1 MAVTAL
7 YPGTFDPVTN
17 GHTDLVRRAC
27 RLFDHVIVAV
37 ASNADKNPLFTVDE
51 RVAMAREVLSEYS
64 SVEVVGFDNLLV
76 DFVQQKNASVIIR
89 GIRAVSDFE
98 YEFQMAGMNRQI
110 APDIETVFL
119 TPAEQHAYIS
129 ASLVKEIAHLGGG
142 VEPFLDKRVVAALKK
157 KIS

>member
-1 MAVTAL
+1 MPVTAL
-7 YPGTFDPVTN
+7 YPGTFDPITN

-27 RLFDHVIVAV
+27 RLFNHVIVAV
-37 ASNADKNPLFTVDE
+37 ASNTDKNPLFTLDE
-51 RVAMAREVLSEYS
+51 RVAMAEEVLAEFS

-76 DFVQQKNASVIIR
+76 DFVQQKNATVIIR

-119 TPAEQHAYIS
+119 TPAEQHAFIS
-129 ASLVKEIAHLGGG
+129 ASLVKEIAQLGGD